1 MNPFRVAIVGFGQI
15 AYGYAL
21 NEQYSSEHKFA
32 THTQA
37 LLSHESFILD
47 TVIAEDLSIAVSVK
61 DELGIKHT
69 CLTAEE
75 VPEKEKVDVVV
86 FACPPRV
93 DKIKIL
99 ENFPNVKA
107 VFLEK
112 PITES
117 YSESVL
123 LENYLKNHNI
133 KAQVS
138 FIRRGDKYLLSLA
151 NGSLQELV
159 GDITNVQIIYGN
171 GLRNNGS
178 HMIDL
183 TRMLLGEVKAILHS
197 KISSMDTL
205 SIKEDKNVSFMLEMK
220 NGAVVAGLPIDF
232 NYFRENSMDI
242 WGSNGRLALTQEG
255 SYFQYWGIQNSRF
268 GFGYKEIDWSAPEAG
283 KTLIGE
289 SIYTLYDN
297 LNAHLLG
304 KEELLSSLES
314 ALVTEQI
321 IHDIL
326 KS

>member
-1 MNPFRVAIVGFGQI
+1 MNPFRVAMVGFGQI

-21 NEQYSSEHKFA
+21 NKKYSKEYKFA

-37 LLSHESFILD
+37 LLSHESFVLD
-47 TVIAEDLSIAVSVK
+47 TVIAEDLSVVISVK
-61 DELGIKHT
+61 NDLGIKHI
-69 CLTAEE
+69 CLSVEE
-75 VPEKEKVDVVV
+75 VPEKETVDIVV

-112 PITES
+112 PITKS
-117 YSESVL
+117 YSESIL
-123 LENYLKNHNI
+123 LENYLNNHNI

-151 NGSLQELV
+151 NGGLQELV
-159 GDITNVQIIYGN
+159 GDIANVQIIYGN

-178 HMIDL
+178 HMIDF
-183 TRMLLGEVKAILHS
+183 TRMLFGEVKAILHS
-197 KISSMDTL
+197 KISSMDAL
-205 SIKEDKNVSFMLEMK
+205 SIEEDKNVSFMLEMK
-220 NGAVVAGLPIDF
+220 SGAVVTGLPIDF
-232 NYFRENSMDI
+232 NYFRENSIDI
-242 WGSNGRLALTQEG
+242 WGSNGRLAFTQEG

-268 GFGYKEIDWSAPEAG
+268 GFGYKEINWSAPEAG

-297 LNAHLLG
+297 LNSHLQG
-304 KEELLSSLES
+304 KEMLLSSLKS

-321 IHDIL
+321 IDDML
-326 KS
+326 KI